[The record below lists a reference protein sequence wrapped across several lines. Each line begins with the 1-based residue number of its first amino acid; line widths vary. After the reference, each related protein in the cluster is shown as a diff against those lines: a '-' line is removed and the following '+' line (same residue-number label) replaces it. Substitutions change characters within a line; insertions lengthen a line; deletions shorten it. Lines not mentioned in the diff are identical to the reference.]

1 MMISAYHPSPLPD
14 SPLLHRVWIRAESL
28 SINPSFFCFIHFLM
42 EKAVTDVR
50 LEKIEVKKEAELG
63 IFDKNTNKDKKP
75 SIQFTFFRHCFM
87 INSEALGHL

>member
-1 MMISAYHPSPLPD
+1 
-14 SPLLHRVWIRAESL
+14 
-28 SINPSFFCFIHFLM
+28 M